1 MLRIVRE
8 MGDPPDKGCPYP
20 CLRGIRRLNIQ
31 KEVSY
36 QMAKLNETYEAM
48 VVFSLKKEEDEIQ
61 ALTEK
66 FKALIEKNGTL
77 TEEVDVW
84 GKRKLA
90 YAINYET
97 EGYYVVYS
105 FTSKPDFPAE
115 LNRVLNITDGVL
127 RALVTTK

>member
-1 MLRIVRE
+1 
-8 MGDPPDKGCPYP
+8 
-20 CLRGIRRLNIQ
+20 
-31 KEVSY
+31 
-36 QMAKLNETYEAM
+36 MAKLSETYEAM
-48 VVFSLKKEEDEIQ
+48 VVFSLKKEEEEIK
-61 ALTEK
+61 ALVEK

-77 TEEVDVW
+77 TEEVNEW

-97 EGYYVVYS
+97 EGYYVLYT
-105 FTSKPDFPAE
+105 FTAKPEFPAE

>member
-1 MLRIVRE
+1 
-8 MGDPPDKGCPYP
+8 
-20 CLRGIRRLNIQ
+20 
-31 KEVSY
+31 
-36 QMAKLNETYEAM
+36 MAKLNETYEAM

>member
-1 MLRIVRE
+1 MQQSAHGLCVSIILA
-8 MGDPPDKGCPYP
+8 CPA
-20 CLRGIRRLNIQ
+20 RTSGIQ
-31 KEVSY
+31 KEVQSK
-36 QMAKLNETYEAM
+36 MAKLNESYEAM
-48 VVFSLKKEEDEIQ
+48 VVFSLKKEEEEIK
-61 ALTEK
+61 ALVEK

-77 TEEVDVW
+77 TEEVNEW

-97 EGYYVVYS
+97 EGYYVLYS
-105 FTSKPDFPAE
+105 FTSKPEFPAE